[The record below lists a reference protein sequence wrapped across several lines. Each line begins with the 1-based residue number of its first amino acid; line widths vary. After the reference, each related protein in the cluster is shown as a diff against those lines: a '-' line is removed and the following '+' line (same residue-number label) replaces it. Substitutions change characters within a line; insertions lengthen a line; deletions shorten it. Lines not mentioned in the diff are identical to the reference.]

1 MQTPVENRAA
11 RATAFPFSF
20 FRLPLR
26 GLLGA
31 SLALAGS
38 PLFAGEV
45 DCGPLTNHFGP
56 FDYYTA
62 PADQRRLV
70 ERPHFSP
77 NIEQLKKGN
86 SGTLGAEINY
96 TLSVFPNHPRA
107 LLSMSQ
113 LALREKKAKPTDSG
127 YTIDCWFDRAM
138 RFSPNDATVRMLYGI
153 YLLKVGKAETAT
165 KYLEEA
171 AELGGENANLSYN
184 LGLAYFSLNDYAKSL
199 EHAHRA
205 YALGFQLPGL
215 RNKLQRAGKW
225 REAEPA
231 ARGTEGA
238 AAPASAAPEA
248 GGAGASS
255 ASNASNAASSAASA
269 PTAPTDAAAAR

>member
-1 MQTPVENRAA
+1 MQTPVEKRAA
-11 RATAFPFSF
+11 RAAEFFSSS
-20 FRLPLR
+20 FRRPLR

-31 SLALAGS
+31 YLVLTGS
-38 PLFAGEV
+38 PLFAGEA

-62 PADQRRLV
+62 PPDQRRLV

-86 SGTLGAEINY
+86 SGTLGAEISY

-113 LALREKKAKPTDSG
+113 LALREKRAKPTDSG
-127 YTIDCWFDRAM
+127 YTMDCWFDRAM

-165 KYLEEA
+165 RYLEEA

-199 EHAHRA
+199 DHAHRA

-225 REAEPA
+225 REAEPSARRAEEDA
-231 ARGTEGA
+231 APAPVAPVAPAANAANAANAVPPA
-238 AAPASAAPEA
+238 AAPASPAAD
-248 GGAGASS
+248 
-255 ASNASNAASSAASA
+255 
-269 PTAPTDAAAAR
+269 DAAAAR

>member
-11 RATAFPFSF
+11 RAAG
-20 FRLPLR
+20 FRFCFRLR
-26 GLLGA
+26 GLLGVCFV
-31 SLALAGS
+31 LAGS
-38 PLFAGEV
+38 PLFAGEA
-45 DCGPLTNHFGP
+45 DCGPLTNHYGP

-62 PADQRRLV
+62 SPEQRSLV

-86 SGTLGAEINY
+86 SGSLGAEINY
-96 TLSVFPNHPRA
+96 TLAVFPNHPRA

-127 YTIDCWFDRAM
+127 HTMDCWFDRAM

-184 LGLAYFSLNDYAKSL
+184 LGLAYFSLNDSFNAG
-199 EHAHRA
+199 RP
-205 YALGFQLPGL
+205 GFWMC
-215 RNKLQRAGKW
+215 N
-225 REAEPA
+225 
-231 ARGTEGA
+231 
-238 AAPASAAPEA
+238 
-248 GGAGASS
+248 
-255 ASNASNAASSAASA
+255 
-269 PTAPTDAAAAR
+269 